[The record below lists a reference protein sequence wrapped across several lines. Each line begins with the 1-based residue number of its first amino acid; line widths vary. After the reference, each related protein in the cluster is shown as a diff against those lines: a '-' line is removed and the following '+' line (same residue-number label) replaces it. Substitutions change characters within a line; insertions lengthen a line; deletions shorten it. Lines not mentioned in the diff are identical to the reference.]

1 MTRFKVSRYKPGLLP
16 PDKKVPVQNKH
27 RSINLLAVTNAAG
40 KAKGILAIIFGKIGL
55 VAHRIFMTVSQP
67 VLDATSTQSIKPVN
81 TLVLAQQLAHELT
94 IGSED
99 WHRLKS
105 NRRARALEQAAV
117 ALVYLL
123 KDQPEEA
130 LARLQQ
136 ATGWLDRTISAPPCP
151 THGHHQDPS

>member
-1 MTRFKVSRYKPGLLP
+1 M
-16 PDKKVPVQNKH
+16 N
-27 RSINLLAVTNAAG
+27 
-40 KAKGILAIIFGKIGL
+40 
-55 VAHRIFMTVSQP
+55 VSQP
-67 VLDATSTQSIKPVN
+67 VLDATSTSTQSIKPIN

-151 THGHHQDPS
+151 THGHHQPPSSSLKNV